1 MPFIRLRKP
10 ASIPSLLNF
19 FFFLNQE
26 RVLDF
31 DRCFFV
37 SVEMIMWFS
46 PFSLKILCVTLIVL
60 HVLNQLCI
68 PEINLA
74 CLTVYKEENQDA

>member
-10 ASIPSLLNF
+10 ASIPSLLLF

-37 SVEMIMWFS
+37 SVETIMWFS
-46 PFSLKILCVTLIVL
+46 PFSLKIIVL
-60 HVLNQLCI
+60 HELNQLCI
-68 PEINLA
+68 PEINLT